1 VILWMKRAIGVA
13 ALAGGLLGSSPFA
26 LVGDPATDNLPPT
39 GELAL
44 ADLTGEA
51 RPGLASLSRG
61 PIASGDQVTVDLGDV
76 SPSFPVTV
84 CGDGVGVLGDASASC
99 DTSGL
104 SRAPAAA
111 PATPSPASRRCPRPP
126 AMTRVPCG
134 SQAPALTCWA

>member
-51 RPGLASLSRG
+51 PAGTGVLESGADRLRRPGHRG
-61 PIASGDQVTVDLGDV
+61 P
-76 SPSFPVTV
+76 
-84 CGDGVGVLGDASASC
+84 
-99 DTSGL
+99 
-104 SRAPAAA
+104 R
-111 PATPSPASRRCPRPP
+111 
-126 AMTRVPCG
+126 
-134 SQAPALTCWA
+134 